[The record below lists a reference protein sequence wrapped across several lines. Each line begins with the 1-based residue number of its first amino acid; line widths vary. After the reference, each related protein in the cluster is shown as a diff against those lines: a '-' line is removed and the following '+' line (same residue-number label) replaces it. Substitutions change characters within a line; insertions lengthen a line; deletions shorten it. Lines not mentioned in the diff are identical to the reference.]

1 MKIQTMR
8 GIPPVHRFLSDP
20 RIEAYQAL
28 LGKAAVKRSI
38 AATLQHARLR
48 GEAVPPYEALHAQ
61 VVAALDR
68 EHGESLSAVI
78 NATGVILH
86 TNLGRAPLPQEALRA
101 LAQTSGGYSNLE
113 YDVTTGERGSRYAR
127 ATTMIA
133 DLTGA
138 QDALVVNN
146 CAAAVL
152 LLLDTFAKQREVV
165 IARNQLVEVGGGF
178 RLPDI
183 LARSGAALV
192 EVGTAN
198 KVYLQDFE
206 RALTPRTALLMR
218 CHPSNYRITGFT
230 ADVEPR
236 ELAELGRRAGI
247 PVIEDLGSGALV
259 DLRTYGL
266 PYERTVQQAVDDG
279 IDLIAFSGDK
289 LLGGPQAGIIVGRAA
304 LVARLRTNPLLRA
317 VRVDKMTLAALIA
330 TLRLYFDPKTLERI
344 PLFRML
350 GAPIEELRARA
361 ERYVAQL
368 QSAAIAQSVAYAGG
382 GSFPQDQIPSI
393 AVTMTCE
400 HGASRFAEQL
410 RRASVPIIARIDEER
425 VVLDLRTIAQE
436 DDAYVIRTLQ
446 SLTA

>member
-38 AATLQHARLR
+38 AATLQHARLN
-48 GEAVPPYEALHAQ
+48 GEAVPPYDALHAQ
-61 VVAALDR
+61 IIAALDR
-68 EHGESLSAVI
+68 EHGQSLSAVI

-86 TNLGRAPLPQEALRA
+86 TNLGRAPMSQDALRA
-101 LAQTSGGYSNLE
+101 LAHTAGGYSNLE
-113 YDVTTGERGSRYAR
+113 YDVTIGERGSRYAR
-127 ATTMIA
+127 ATTVIT

-165 IARNQLVEVGGGF
+165 IARSQLVEVGGGF

-192 EVGTAN
+192 EVGATN

-206 RALTPRTALLMR
+206 RALTPGTALLMR

-230 ADVEPR
+230 AGVEPR

-247 PVIEDLGSGALV
+247 PVVEDLGSGALV
-259 DLRTYGL
+259 DLRAYGL
-266 PYERTVQQAVDDG
+266 PYERTVQDAVNEG

-304 LVARLRTNPLLRA
+304 LVARLRSNPLLRA
-317 VRVDKMTLAALIA
+317 LRVDKMTLAALIA
-330 TLRLYFDPKTLERI
+330 TLRLYSDPQTLERI

-350 GAPIEELRARA
+350 GARIDELRARA
-361 ERYVAQL
+361 QRYIAPI
-368 QSAAIAQSVAYAGG
+368 QSAAIVQSVAYAGG

-393 AVTMTCE
+393 AVTVTSE
-400 HGASRFAEQL
+400 HGASRYAEHL
-410 RRASVPIIARIDEER
+410 RRACVPIIARIEQER
-425 VVLDLRTIAQE
+425 VVLDLRTIPPE
-436 DDAYVIRTLQ
+436 DDPYVIRTLQ
-446 SLTA
+446 SLT